1 MEEWMKNVELQI
13 QTAKNEGFWAAERL
27 YMQKLEDLEREML
40 FNPVMKEDEREFYLK
55 GLVKQF

>member
-1 MEEWMKNVELQI
+1 
-13 QTAKNEGFWAAERL
+13 
-27 YMQKLEDLEREML
+27 MQKLEDLEREML